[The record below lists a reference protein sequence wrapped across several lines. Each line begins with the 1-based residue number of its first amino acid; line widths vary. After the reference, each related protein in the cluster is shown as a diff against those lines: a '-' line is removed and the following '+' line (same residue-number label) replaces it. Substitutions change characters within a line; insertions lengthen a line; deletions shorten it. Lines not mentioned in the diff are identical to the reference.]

1 MSPFAEAE
9 PTATGLTVDD
19 LETPAAVIDLDRLDR
34 NLERVAAYAA
44 GHELGLYPHT
54 KTHKT
59 LEIAARQLELGA
71 RGLTVAKSE
80 EAEGFAELGAPL
92 LVHYPVVGAAKVERI
107 VALADRVP
115 VTVAVDSFEAAEPL
129 ALALIA
135 SGGRAE
141 ALIEIDV
148 GLRRTGVEPAAAGR
162 LAAAIGDL
170 GGGLEVAGISCY
182 PGHLRHDEA
191 AILTGLEA
199 VDRDLRTARDE
210 LESRGI
216 DCRRISGGSTA
227 TLFESHRT
235 PMTELR
241 PGNYALLDRQEA
253 RGAFGLDDCALRVI
267 ATVVSTSVPGRL
279 VLDAGSKAL
288 SESPPPP
295 GAVGF
300 GAVVGHPEVTIEAL
314 SEEHGHGVTAAGGG
328 TALRVGSRVE
338 VIPNHACTC
347 VNHQPVLFGVRDD
360 DVVAEL
366 RPRLRGALR

>member
-9 PTATGLTVDD
+9 PTATGRTVDD

-34 NLERVAAYAA
+34 NLERVAGYAA
-44 GHELGLYPHT
+44 EHELGLYPHT

-107 VALADRVP
+107 VALAERVP

-182 PGHLRHDEA
+182 PGSSAPRRGRDP
-191 AILTGLEA
+191 
-199 VDRDLRTARDE
+199 DRPGGGRPGPAHGPRPSS
-210 LESRGI
+210 SRGGSI
-216 DCRRISGGSTA
+216 AGGS
-227 TLFESHRT
+227 R
-235 PMTELR
+235 
-241 PGNYALLDRQEA
+241 
-253 RGAFGLDDCALRVI
+253 
-267 ATVVSTSVPGRL
+267 
-279 VLDAGSKAL
+279 AG
-288 SESPPPP
+288 
-295 GAVGF
+295 
-300 GAVVGHPEVTIEAL
+300 
-314 SEEHGHGVTAAGGG
+314 
-328 TALRVGSRVE
+328 
-338 VIPNHACTC
+338 
-347 VNHQPVLFGVRDD
+347 
-360 DVVAEL
+360 
-366 RPRLRGALR
+366 RPRRCSRATGRR

>member
-1 MSPFAEAE
+1 MSTFAAAE
-9 PTATGLTVDD
+9 RTSTGRTVDD
-19 LETPAAVIDLDRLDR
+19 LETPAAVVDLDRLDR

-44 GHELGLYPHT
+44 EHELGLYPHT

-80 EAEGFAELGAPL
+80 EAESYAELGAPL
-92 LVHYPVVGAAKVERI
+92 LVHSPVVGAAKVDRI
-107 VALADRVP
+107 VALAGSVP
-115 VTVAVDSFEAAEPL
+115 VTVAVDSLAAAEPL

-141 ALIEIDV
+141 ALVEVDV
-148 GLRRTGVEPAAAGR
+148 GLRRTGVEPAAAAE
-162 LAAAIGDL
+162 LAAAIEGI

-199 VDRDLRTARDE
+199 VDRDLRAARDG
-210 LESRGI
+210 LEARGI

-267 ATVVSTSVPGRL
+267 STVISTSVPGRI
-279 VLDAGSKAL
+279 VLDAGSKVL

-295 GAVGF
+295 GAAGF
-300 GAVVGHPEVTIEAL
+300 GAVAGRPEITIEAL
-314 SEEHGHGVTAAGGG
+314 SEEHAHGVVGAAADAG
-328 TALRVGSRVE
+328 LQVGARVE
-338 VIPNHACTC
+338 LIPNHACTC
-347 VNHQPVLFGVRDD
+347 VNHQPVLFGVRGR